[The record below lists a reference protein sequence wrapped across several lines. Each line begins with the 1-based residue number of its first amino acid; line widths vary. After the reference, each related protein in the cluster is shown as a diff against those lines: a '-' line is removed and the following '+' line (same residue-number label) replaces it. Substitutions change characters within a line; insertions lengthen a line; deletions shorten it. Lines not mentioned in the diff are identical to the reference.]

1 MNGIEQQ
8 FIMDLQHHAALQPG
22 LTHLP
27 VDIDHGHFYDV
38 GGGSLDRGIDRG
50 PFRKRP
56 HGGIAGADVGE
67 VAAASE
73 QRFDIAVFACRS
85 YGIVNERADCGERGE
100 IVVDKFLRFRPG
112 NSKPLRQS
120 E

>member
-1 MNGIEQQ
+1 MNGVEQQ
-8 FIMDLQHHAALQPG
+8 FIMDLKYHAALQPG

-27 VDIDHGHFYDV
+27 VDIDHGHFYDI
-38 GGGSLDRGIDRG
+38 GSGSLDRGIDRG
-50 PFRKRP
+50 PFSKRS
-56 HGGIAGADVGE
+56 HGGIAGADIGKVP
-67 VAAASE
+67 AATE
-73 QRFDIAVFACRS
+73 QRFDIAVFARGS

-112 NSKPLRQS
+112 NSQSLRQS